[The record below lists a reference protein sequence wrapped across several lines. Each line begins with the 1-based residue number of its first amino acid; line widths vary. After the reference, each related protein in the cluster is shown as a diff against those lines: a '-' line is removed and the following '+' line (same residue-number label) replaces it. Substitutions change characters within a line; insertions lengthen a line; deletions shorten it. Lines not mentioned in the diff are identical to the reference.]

1 MKDFLQGKWL
11 KHPLHPILVHLPTG
25 LWPAAL
31 VFDLIARFGGG
42 GNAFAQASF
51 YAILL
56 GLISAAAAIPA
67 GLADW
72 WDIKPDKPARK
83 LGLYHMALNLT
94 ITAIQ
99 IVSLI
104 LRLGTLSIAV
114 TVGRLPLALSALA
127 TALLFMS
134 GYLGGLMVYDQGI
147 SIARLSKKRWR
158 EVAKKGGAIVPAE
171 KGGEA

>member
-1 MKDFLQGKWL
+1 VKDFLQGKWL
-11 KHPLHPILVHLPTG
+11 HHPLHPILTHLPTS
-25 LWPAAL
+25 LWPSAL

-56 GLISAAAAIPA
+56 GLVSAALAIPA

-94 ITAIQ
+94 VTGVQ
-99 IVSLI
+99 IVNLL

-127 TALLFMS
+127 TVMLFVS

-147 SIARLSKKRWR
+147 SIARLSKTKWR
-158 EVAKKGGAIVPAE
+158 EVAKKGGANVPAE